1 MAEKDAVG
9 DRSHFLLDKPPDR
22 THHAAYVTGHTLT
35 GPPEQPSPSAPN
47 DKPMGRA
54 SMSQDKPSTVQNP
67 LSRWPE
73 NRMTRRQMIQRL
85 GALGLALPSLPAILE
100 ACGGEATP
108 ASTTLSKDLKGS
120 ITIWGWKASLDAL
133 KLVDADFT
141 AAFPNVTFKYV
152 ERPPADTYR
161 NIQLAIA
168 AGTGAPDVAVIED
181 SHLPQYV
188 HIGAL
193 ADITDWVKPYVSKMV
208 SYKWNWTKKS
218 NRYYA
223 MPWDPGP
230 VAVFYRRDVF
240 QKAGVDPASIQT
252 WDDFYQAAK
261 TIKQKTGAFMWQQAK
276 ARNDGRLLETLLWQ
290 QGTGYV
296 DSSGNVILDKDTKI
310 QQTLEYIGRFWTD
323 GLAADQ
329 EPWTDPWYKGQASG
343 TSASNDGGSVLAIF
357 DQSSQKDA
365 ARAYVEFHL
374 GQDGSQLKIYE
385 KTDIFPSLKSA
396 FEDPF
401 FQEADPYFGD
411 QKVRTMFAEIAA
423 KIPDAGIYSTDYQ
436 LMSSLA
442 TPEIQKFALG
452 QQSAQQALANAAQ
465 LIRERTHRS

>member
-1 MAEKDAVG
+1 
-9 DRSHFLLDKPPDR
+9 
-22 THHAAYVTGHTLT
+22 
-35 GPPEQPSPSAPN
+35 
-47 DKPMGRA
+47 
-54 SMSQDKPSTVQNP
+54 MSQDKPSTVQNP

-108 ASTTLSKDLKGS
+108 ATTTLSKDLKGS

-152 ERPPADTYR
+152 VRPPADTYR

-168 AGTGAPDVAVIED
+168 AGTGAPDVSVIED

-343 TSASNDGGSVLAIF
+343 TSATVIDAVWMGTFFKSFIAPKAAGSWGVFMLPVWQPGGSRASNDGGSVLAIF

>member
-1 MAEKDAVG
+1 
-9 DRSHFLLDKPPDR
+9 
-22 THHAAYVTGHTLT
+22 
-35 GPPEQPSPSAPN
+35 
-47 DKPMGRA
+47 
-54 SMSQDKPSTVQNP
+54 MSQNERTKDVP
-67 LSRWPE
+67 LSQWPE
-73 NRMTRRQMIQRL
+73 IQLTRRQMMQRL
-85 GALGLALPSLPAILE
+85 AALGLALPSAAAILE
-100 ACGGEATP
+100 ACGGGENAP
-108 ASTTLSKDLKGS
+108 AVTALSKDTTGS
-120 ITIWGWKASLDAL
+120 ISIWGWKDSLSAL
-133 KLVDADFT
+133 KLVDADFS
-141 AAFPNVTFKYV
+141 AAYPKVTFKYV
-152 ERPPADTYR
+152 ERPPAETYR

-168 AGTGAPDVAVIED
+168 AGSGAPDVALIED

-188 HIGAL
+188 HLGAL
-193 ADITDWVKPYVSKMV
+193 ADITDWVKPYVSKIV
-208 SYKWNWTKKS
+208 TYKWNWTKKS

-252 WDDFYQAAK
+252 WEDFYQAAK

-290 QGTGYV
+290 RGTGYI
-296 DSSGNVILDKDTKI
+296 DKSGNVVLDKDTKV
-310 QQTLEYIGRFWTD
+310 QSTLEYIGRFWTD

-329 EPWTDPWYKGQASG
+329 EPWTDPWYKGQSG
-343 TSASNDGGSVLAIF
+343 GTTATVIDAVWMGTFFKSFIAPKATGSWGVFMLPVWEAGGSRASNDGGSVLAIF

-374 GQDGSQLKIYE
+374 GRDQSQLLMYQ
-385 KTDIFPSLKSA
+385 KTDIFPSLKQA
-396 FEDPF
+396 FQDPF

-411 QKVRTMFAEIAA
+411 QKVRTLFAEVAA

-436 LMSSLA
+436 QMNSLA
-442 TPEIQKFALG
+442 TPEIQKYALG
-452 QQSAQQALANAAQ
+452 QQSAQQALANAAS

>member
-1 MAEKDAVG
+1 
-9 DRSHFLLDKPPDR
+9 
-22 THHAAYVTGHTLT
+22 
-35 GPPEQPSPSAPN
+35 
-47 DKPMGRA
+47 
-54 SMSQDKPSTVQNP
+54 MSQDKPSTVQNP

-108 ASTTLSKDLKGS
+108 ATTTLSKDLKGS

-168 AGTGAPDVAVIED
+168 AGSGAPDVSVIED

-188 HIGAL
+188 HLGAL

-208 SYKWNWTKKS
+208 SYKWTWTKKS

-276 ARNDGRLLETLLWQ
+276 ARNDGRLFETLLWQ
-290 QGTGYV
+290 QGTGYI
-296 DSSGNVILDKDTKI
+296 DSSGKVILDKDAKI

-329 EPWTDPWYKGQASG
+329 EPWTDPWYKGQSSG
-343 TSASNDGGSVLAIF
+343 TSATVIDAVWMGTFFKSFIAPKAAGSWGVFMLPVWQSGGSRASNDGGSVLAIF

-374 GQDGSQLKIYE
+374 GQSGSQLKIYE

>member
-1 MAEKDAVG
+1 
-9 DRSHFLLDKPPDR
+9 
-22 THHAAYVTGHTLT
+22 
-35 GPPEQPSPSAPN
+35 
-47 DKPMGRA
+47 
-54 SMSQDKPSTVQNP
+54 MSQDELSTKGNP

-73 NRMTRRQMIQRL
+73 SRLTRRQMIQRL
-85 GALGLALPSLPAILE
+85 GVLGIALPTLPAILE
-100 ACGGEATP
+100 ACGGEAAPTVT
-108 ASTTLSKDLKGS
+108 ALSKDTSGS
-120 ITIWGWKASLDAL
+120 ITVWGWKDSLNAL
-133 KLVDADFT
+133 KLVDSEFT
-141 AAFPNVTFKYV
+141 AAYPNITFKYV
-152 ERPPADTYR
+152 ERPPAETYR

-168 AGTGAPDVAVIED
+168 AGSGAPDVALIED

-188 HIGAL
+188 HLGAL
-193 ADITDWVKPYVSKMV
+193 ADITDWVKPYVSKIV
-208 SYKWNWTKKS
+208 SYKWSWTKKS

-240 QKAGVDPASIQT
+240 QKAGVDSASIQT

-290 QGTGYV
+290 RGTGYV
-296 DSSGNVILDKDTKI
+296 DKNGNVILDKDPKV

-329 EPWTDPWYKGQASG
+329 EPWTDPWYKGQSGG
-343 TSASNDGGSVLAIF
+343 TSATVVEAVWMGTFFKSFIAPKAAGNWGVFLLPTWEAGGSRASNDGGSVLAIF
-357 DQSSQKDA
+357 DQSTQKNA

-374 GQDGSQLKIYE
+374 GRDQSQLLMYQ
-385 KTDIFPSLKSA
+385 KTDIFPSLKPA
-396 FEDPF
+396 FADPF

-411 QKVRTMFAEIAA
+411 QKVRSLFADVAA

-436 LMSSLA
+436 QMNSLI
-442 TPEIQKFALG
+442 TPEIQKYALG
-452 QQSAQQALANAAQ
+452 QQSAQRALANAAS
-465 LIRERTHRS
+465 LIRDRTHRS